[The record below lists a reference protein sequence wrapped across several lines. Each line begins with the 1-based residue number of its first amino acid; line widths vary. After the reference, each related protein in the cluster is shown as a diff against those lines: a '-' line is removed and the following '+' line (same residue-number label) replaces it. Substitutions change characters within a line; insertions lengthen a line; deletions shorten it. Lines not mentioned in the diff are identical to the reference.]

1 MQKAR
6 GAQENLW
13 PKFILK
19 NAPLRATSSASSSA
33 SAMPSPNVVK
43 LKKAGEDS
51 PVVIA
56 GCLESFTFDL
66 WTPIAGPVNSW
77 SEVAEKGGRARL
89 SVVPKAS
96 QRQRSAR
103 LKAVP
108 SRLVA
113 RHQWSNPDKNP
124 SVIQRARLS
133 RLRLYNSSFRL

>member
-1 MQKAR
+1 
-6 GAQENLW
+6 
-13 PKFILK
+13 
-19 NAPLRATSSASSSA
+19 
-33 SAMPSPNVVK
+33 
-43 LKKAGEDS
+43 
-51 PVVIA
+51 
-56 GCLESFTFDL
+56 L

-124 SVIQRARLS
+124 SVIQRA
-133 RLRLYNSSFRL
+133 